1 MWLFLEKKMDNNPQ
15 MSSADLMVRDRVG
28 RTFVAIVWSLLPILV
43 GKGFEFPSV
52 MLASLVF
59 CLCLQDF
66 THLLATHP
74 CSPP

>member
-1 MWLFLEKKMDNNPQ
+1 MLPY
-15 MSSADLMVRDRVG
+15 
-28 RTFVAIVWSLLPILV
+28 SLV
-43 GKGFEFPSV
+43 TATHSGWKGAQFPSV

-74 CSPP
+74 CSPPSVIPTSRLP